1 MNILKNFND
10 FKDSL
15 SPEKVTQI
23 CNKRV
28 KKVAEKEKEIDF
40 KDAGERLVWTQR
52 SQTIGLIFDFLE
64 EYHNWLN
71 E

>member
-1 MNILKNFND
+1 MKDFND
-10 FKDSL
+10 FKNSL

-23 CNKRV
+23 CNDRI
-28 KKVAEKEKEIDF
+28 KKIVEKEKEIDF
-40 KDAGERLVWTQR
+40 EDSGEKLVWFQR

-71 E
+71 D